1 MEYWKDKRFVNGTRR
16 YEPKRYSGFDKSSEA
31 LGSFKLMFEEAK
43 HIPMWLISYN
53 DRSFPDIDTMVGMI
67 EPYKRVRVEH
77 KKYSAGRGGKGS
89 VAGSSEILFVCTD
102 KNCYACC

>member
-1 MEYWKDKRFVNGTRR
+1 MRLHQNLADLTARAASEGSGSRFG
-16 YEPKRYSGFDKSSEA
+16 SSEA

-102 KNCYACC
+102 K